1 MFGETGPPTVIA
13 RHGFPA
19 RLENRPR
26 PAYSPI
32 MDVAADKIPPGW
44 LVESVELSEAQIAA
58 GQTVPLE
65 PVLDRLRA
73 SIARMR
79 GKRPQAEPRTA
90 RTA

>member
-1 MFGETGPPTVIA
+1 
-13 RHGFPA
+13 
-19 RLENRPR
+19 
-26 PAYSPI
+26 